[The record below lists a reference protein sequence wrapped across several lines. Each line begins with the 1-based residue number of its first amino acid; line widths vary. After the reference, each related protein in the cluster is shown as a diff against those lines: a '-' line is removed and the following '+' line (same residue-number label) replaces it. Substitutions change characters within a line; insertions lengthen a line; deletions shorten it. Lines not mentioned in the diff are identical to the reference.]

1 MAAPA
6 KTRIAHMVAPGRE
19 VRRRRGVHH
28 GLVPFVDVEGSIF
41 GPLVVLDWFR
51 EDHISDEGRF
61 RSQPRLLNLVTNRA
75 GNAICCG
82 AIPLWKLSQRK
93 TRQDR
98 SVPSRVAVRQPDGRH
113 MADRAFIL
121 DRLPYAKAYSDVL
134 SPAYG
139 NLHLGQNI
147 PVGTRPRLEVTYGQ
161 KLDHGRK
168 QPSQHVVRSHGLT
181 YGHPPEHA
189 SRSNARIHR

>member
-1 MAAPA
+1 MAVLAGLLGRVAAMLPLLERHLLRELRQLLTLRTKRRSEQRMAAPA
-6 KTRIAHMVAPGRE
+6 KTRITHMVAPGRE

-28 GLVPFVDVEGSIF
+28 GLVPFVDVEGSIL

-51 EDHISDEGRF
+51 EDHISDEGRV

-82 AIPLWKLSQRK
+82 AIPLWKLLQRK
-93 TRQDR
+93 TRQDP

-121 DRLPYAKAYSDVL
+121 DRL
-134 SPAYG
+134 
-139 NLHLGQNI
+139 LGL
-147 PVGTRPRLEVTYGQ
+147 RM
-161 KLDHGRK
+161 
-168 QPSQHVVRSHGLT
+168 
-181 YGHPPEHA
+181 
-189 SRSNARIHR
+189 IH